1 MIEKNSNTGLSP
13 NELVRYSRHLVLPEV
28 RMEGQL
34 KLKSASVLIVGAG
47 GLGSPA
53 ALYLAAAGIGRLGI
67 VDQDVVELS
76 NLQRQIIHSTNSI
89 GRGKSDSARERIRGL
104 NPEVSVE
111 TFPLKL
117 TSENA
122 LEVLKPY
129 DVIIDG
135 SDNFPT
141 RYLLNDA
148 SVLLAKPLV
157 YGCIFRFEGQASVFE
172 GTSGPCYRCL
182 FPEPPPAHLA
192 PNCEEG
198 GVLGVLPGV
207 IGSIQATETIKIILG
222 IGDLLVGKML
232 HFDALRM
239 EFRTIRLSKD
249 PACPMC
255 GAERKITQLIDY
267 EAFCASSSGGK
278 ESNSFEITPVE
289 LQQKLQSGRPISVI
303 DVREPYE
310 FEIANIGGRL
320 IPLNEL
326 SKKEKLLSKDDEII
340 VVCHHGH
347 RSESAVEYLRGRGFE
362 RVKNLVGGIDRWSV
376 EVDRSVPRY

>member
-1 MIEKNSNTGLSP
+1 MTEKRNITGLSP

-28 RMEGQL
+28 GREGQL

-67 VDQDVVELS
+67 VDQDVIELS
-76 NLQRQIIHSTNSI
+76 NLQRQIIHSTNST
-89 GRGKSDSARERIRGL
+89 GRGKADSASERIRDL
-104 NPEVSVE
+104 NPEVRVE
-111 TFPLKL
+111 TFGLKL
-117 TSENA
+117 TPENA
-122 LEVLKPY
+122 LEILKPY

-157 YGCIFRFEGQASVFE
+157 YGSIFRFEGQASVFE
-172 GTSGPCYRCL
+172 GKSGPCYRCL
-182 FPEPPPAHLA
+182 FPEPPPAHLTL
-192 PNCEEG
+192 NCEEG

-239 EFRTIRLSKD
+239 EFRTIRLRKD

-289 LQQKLQSGRPISVI
+289 LQQKLQLGRPISVI

-320 IPLNEL
+320 IPLSEL
-326 SKKEKLLSKDDEII
+326 PRKEKLLNKDDEI
-340 VVCHHGH
+340 VVLCHHGD
-347 RSESAVEYLRGRGFE
+347 RSAQAVDYLRQRGFTK
-362 RVKNLVGGIDRWSV
+362 VKNLVGGIDRWSV